1 VKERYDTAF
10 FSRSSWYQTAKSLK
24 PAIMLLVTTL
34 TIPSVDETSGASSQ
48 ASVEKRSTH
57 PINIKVIGETNTM
70 KKLIAIF
77 VALSVVTILTAAS
90 CAGSAGG
97 GAGPSVHMGETTFL
111 QPSVT
116 ISKGSS
122 LNLIDDVPVLHI
134 IGNGSWVNNVT
145 KPAIESGAPTVNN
158 VQISSAGQS
167 ITVGPF
173 NTGGTYHLYCS
184 VHLNMNLT
192 VIVQ

>member
-1 VKERYDTAF
+1 
-10 FSRSSWYQTAKSLK
+10 
-24 PAIMLLVTTL
+24 
-34 TIPSVDETSGASSQ
+34 
-48 ASVEKRSTH
+48 
-57 PINIKVIGETNTM
+57 M

-77 VALSVVTILTAAS
+77 VAVGVVIVLTAAS
-90 CAGSAGG
+90 CAGSGGSAGG
-97 GAGPSVHMGETTFL
+97 GAGPSVHMGPTTFL
-111 QPSVT
+111 EPSIT

-134 IGNGSWVNNVT
+134 IGNGSWVNNAT
-145 KPAIESGAPTVNN
+145 KPAIEPGAPVVNN

-167 ITVGPF
+167 IVVGPF
-173 NTGGTYHLYCS
+173 NTAGTFHLYCS

>member
-1 VKERYDTAF
+1 
-10 FSRSSWYQTAKSLK
+10 
-24 PAIMLLVTTL
+24 
-34 TIPSVDETSGASSQ
+34 
-48 ASVEKRSTH
+48 
-57 PINIKVIGETNTM
+57 M

-77 VALSVVTILTAAS
+77 VALGLLIVLTAAS
-90 CAGSAGG
+90 CAGTGAGGDAGAGAGSGAGG
-97 GAGPSVHMGETTFL
+97 GAGAGASVHMGPTTFL
-111 QPSVT
+111 QPSIT

-145 KPAIESGAPTVNN
+145 KPAIEPGAPVVNN

-167 ITVGPF
+167 IVVGPF
-173 NTGGTYHLYCS
+173 NTAGTFHLYCS

>member
-1 VKERYDTAF
+1 
-10 FSRSSWYQTAKSLK
+10 
-24 PAIMLLVTTL
+24 
-34 TIPSVDETSGASSQ
+34 
-48 ASVEKRSTH
+48 
-57 PINIKVIGETNTM
+57 M

-77 VALSVVTILTAAS
+77 VALSVVTVLTAAS
-90 CAGSAGG
+90 CGGSGGG
-97 GAGPSVHMGETTFL
+97 GAGAGTGVHMGETTFL

-134 IGNGSWVNNVT
+134 VGNGSWVNNVM
-145 KPAIESGAPTVNN
+145 KPARESGAPVVNN
-158 VQISSAGQS
+158 LQFNAAGQS
-167 ITVGPF
+167 MAVGPF
-173 NTGGTYHLYCS
+173 NTAGTFHLYCS

>member
-1 VKERYDTAF
+1 
-10 FSRSSWYQTAKSLK
+10 
-24 PAIMLLVTTL
+24 
-34 TIPSVDETSGASSQ
+34 
-48 ASVEKRSTH
+48 
-57 PINIKVIGETNTM
+57 M

-77 VALSVVTILTAAS
+77 VALSVVTVLTAAS
-90 CAGSAGG
+90 CGGSSGSAGTG
-97 GAGPSVHMGETTFL
+97 VHMGETTFL

-134 IGNGSWVNNVT
+134 IGNGSWVNNGI
-145 KPAIESGAPTVNN
+145 KPARESGAPVVNN
-158 VQISSAGQS
+158 LQFNATGQS
-167 ITVGPF
+167 MAVGPF
-173 NTGGTYHLYCS
+173 NTAGTFHLYCS

>member
-1 VKERYDTAF
+1 MPRGQVILSP
-10 FSRSSWYQTAKSLK
+10 FSRSF
-24 PAIMLLVTTL
+24 L
-34 TIPSVDETSGASSQ
+34 TSFRRKV
-48 ASVEKRSTH
+48 
-57 PINIKVIGETNTM
+57 INIKVTGDTNTM
-70 KKLIAIF
+70 KKLIVIF
-77 VALSVVTILTAAS
+77 VALSAVIVLTAAS
-90 CAGSAGG
+90 CGGSGGSGGMAGSGG
-97 GAGPSVHMGETTFL
+97 TAVHMGETTFL

-134 IGNGSWVNNVT
+134 IGNGSWVNNVA
-145 KPAIESGAPTVNN
+145 KPAIETGAPTVNN

-173 NTGGTYHLYCS
+173 NTAGTYHLYCS

>member
-1 VKERYDTAF
+1 
-10 FSRSSWYQTAKSLK
+10 L
-24 PAIMLLVTTL
+24 
-34 TIPSVDETSGASSQ
+34 
-48 ASVEKRSTH
+48 
-57 PINIKVIGETNTM
+57 

-77 VALSVVTILTAAS
+77 VALSVVTVLTAAS
-90 CAGSAGG
+90 CGGSGGSGGTGAGTGAGTGG
-97 GAGPSVHMGETTFL
+97 GAGVHMGETTFL

-122 LNLIDDVPVLHI
+122 LTLIDDVPVLHI

-145 KPAIESGAPTVNN
+145 KPAREPGAPVVNN

-167 ITVGPF
+167 IVVGPF
-173 NTGGTYHLYCS
+173 NTAGTFHLYCS

>member
-1 VKERYDTAF
+1 
-10 FSRSSWYQTAKSLK
+10 
-24 PAIMLLVTTL
+24 
-34 TIPSVDETSGASSQ
+34 
-48 ASVEKRSTH
+48 
-57 PINIKVIGETNTM
+57 M

-90 CAGSAGG
+90 CGGSASGG
-97 GAGPSVHMGETTFL
+97 GSGGSGGTGVHMGETNFL

-134 IGNGSWVNNVT
+134 IGNGSWMNNVIKPAREPGAPVVNNLQFNAV
-145 KPAIESGAPTVNN
+145 
-158 VQISSAGQS
+158 GQS
-167 ITVGPF
+167 MAVGPF
-173 NTGGTYHLYCS
+173 NTAGTFHLYCS
-184 VHLNMNLT
+184 VHVNMNLT

>member
-1 VKERYDTAF
+1 
-10 FSRSSWYQTAKSLK
+10 
-24 PAIMLLVTTL
+24 
-34 TIPSVDETSGASSQ
+34 
-48 ASVEKRSTH
+48 
-57 PINIKVIGETNTM
+57 M
-70 KKLIAIF
+70 KKLIAIL

-90 CAGSAGG
+90 CGGSGG
-97 GAGPSVHMGETTFL
+97 SGGTGADTGVHMGESTFL

-122 LNLIDDVPVLHI
+122 LTLIDDVPVLHI

-145 KPAIESGAPTVNN
+145 KPAREPGAPVVNN
-158 VQISSAGQS
+158 LQFNAAGQS
-167 ITVGPF
+167 MAVGPF
-173 NTGGTYHLYCS
+173 NTSGTFHLYCS

>member
-1 VKERYDTAF
+1 VIL
-10 FSRSSWYQTAKSLK
+10 SLT
-24 PAIMLLVTTL
+24 P
-34 TIPSVDETSGASSQ
+34 GASSQ
-48 ASVEKRSTH
+48 TSVEKRSTQ
-57 PINIKVIGETNTM
+57 PINVKVTGETNTL
-70 KKLIAIF
+70 KKLIAIL
-77 VALSVVTILTAAS
+77 VALSVVTVLTAAS
-90 CAGSAGG
+90 CGGSGG
-97 GAGPSVHMGETTFL
+97 SGGTGAGTGVHMGETTFL

-145 KPAIESGAPTVNN
+145 KPAREPDAPVVNN
-158 VQISSAGQS
+158 LQFNAAGQS
-167 ITVGPF
+167 MAVGPF
-173 NTGGTYHLYCS
+173 NTPGTFHLYCS